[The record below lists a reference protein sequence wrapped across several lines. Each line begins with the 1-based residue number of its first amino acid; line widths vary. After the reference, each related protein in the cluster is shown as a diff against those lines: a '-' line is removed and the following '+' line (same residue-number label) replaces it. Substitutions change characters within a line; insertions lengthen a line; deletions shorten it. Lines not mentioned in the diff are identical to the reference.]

1 MKIEMNCGIK
11 DVGID
16 DGFVTREYCGEPKLS
31 LTFDKV
37 PKFILASEDGIKFEL
52 LIDGESVKGIR
63 SLTVRGAYDDF
74 MTHEIEYLTAHS
86 GDGIRK

>member
-1 MKIEMNCGIK
+1 MKIEMSCGIK
-11 DVGID
+11 DTGVEN
-16 DGFVTREYCGEPKLS
+16 GFVTREYCGEPKLS
-31 LTFDKV
+31 LTFDKI
-37 PKFILASEDGIKFEL
+37 PKFVLASEDGIKFEL

-63 SLTVRGAYDDF
+63 SLTVRGAYDDA

>member
-1 MKIEMNCGIK
+1 MEFK
-11 DVGID
+11 
-16 DGFVTREYCGEPKLS
+16 
-31 LTFDKV
+31 LTFDKT

-63 SLTVRGAYDDF
+63 SLTVRGAYDEPL
-74 MTHEIEYLTAHS
+74 THEVEYLTAHS